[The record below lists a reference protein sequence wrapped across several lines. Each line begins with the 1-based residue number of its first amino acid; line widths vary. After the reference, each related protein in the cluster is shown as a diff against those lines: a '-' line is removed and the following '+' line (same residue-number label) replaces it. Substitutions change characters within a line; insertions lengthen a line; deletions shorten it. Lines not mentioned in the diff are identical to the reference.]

1 MSLAVLVTGGGG
13 YLGSMLCLELLAAGH
28 RVTVIDNG
36 SGAGSGL
43 LSLLSMPG
51 FTLTLGDVRSP
62 GTVKRVAQNIDV
74 VVHLAAI
81 VGQPACDADPIGATS
96 VNLDGVEIVAESV
109 PDGKLLIF
117 ASSSSVYGKALVDFC
132 DEKTTPNPLSLY
144 SELKLKAE
152 EIVLTR
158 PESLV
163 VRPVTLYG
171 SSGSMRYDLLPH
183 QMVREGLDGG
193 VIAVYEPERLRSFLH
208 VRDAS
213 RSLSHLAEC
222 DPFGIAGLRP
232 SERVV
237 NLADPMSHISKGDL
251 GAMIAGILRC
261 CVDVRT
267 GYEDPDERDYR
278 VVSSSQ
284 LSPKLARPMALGM
297 GLREVATVLRF
308 TKSISSAP
316 KVR

>member
-13 YLGSMLCLELLAAGH
+13 YLGSMLCQELLAAGH
-28 RVTVIDNG
+28 RVAVIDNG

-43 LSLLSMPG
+43 LGFLSMPG

-96 VNLDGVEIVAESV
+96 VNLDGVKEVVESV

-117 ASSSSVYGKALVDFC
+117 ASSSSVYGKASTDFC
-132 DEKTTPNPLSLY
+132 DEKTAPNPVSLY

-183 QMVREGLDGG
+183 QMVREGLVGG

-208 VRDAS
+208 IRDAS
-213 RSLSHLAEC
+213 RSLSHLVES
-222 DPFGIAGLRP
+222 DPCRIADLR
-232 SERVV
+232 SAERVI

-251 GAMIAGILRC
+251 GAMIAGMLRC
-261 CVDVRT
+261 RVDVRS

-284 LSPKLARPMALGM
+284 LSPRLARPMALDV

-308 TKSISSAP
+308 TKSIGSALR
-316 KVR
+316 VQ